1 MKDYAALKKNY
12 NGRPAAAAMLAF
24 CVLLSGALLFS
35 RLVGYAPVQR
45 MQYIPLTASSGI
57 TRVQTGYRDEN
68 GQVQPGSPGDHIT
81 MSALP
86 GAPVLEKT
94 DGEESPIWLG
104 LSDLEL
110 FHMEYTNE
118 TGEVT
123 VSSQNGDQLVAP
135 GTRNEY
141 VFTLQN
147 GGKIAL
153 DYTMELEAYFTM
165 DEYAIPLKASMRD
178 YHGDYLLGSE
188 SEMADV
194 LDLNNVYVEDSLSA
208 GYIAPYTIT
217 WEWPFEGDDEW
228 DTLLG
233 NMATDTEIGVT
244 IIIRT
249 VAEVGNEGGMPDTG
263 DSAPLYGM
271 VAVMLL
277 ALAGILLLLLLP
289 RRKKEERDED

>member
-86 GAPVLEKT
+86 GAPMMDKT
-94 DGEESPIWLG
+94 EQGDSPLWLG

-110 FHMEYTNE
+110 FHMEYANE
-118 TGEVT
+118 TGEIT

-147 GGKIAL
+147 GGRIAL
-153 DYTMELEAYFTM
+153 DYTMEMEAYFTV
-165 DEYAIPLKASMRD
+165 DEYVIPLKATVQD
-178 YHGDYLLGSE
+178 YNGEYLLGSE

-194 LDLNNVYVEDSLSA
+194 LELNNVYTEGSLSV
-208 GYIAPYTIT
+208 GHIAPYTIT

-233 NMATDTEIGVT
+233 NMAVDGDIGLTV
-244 IIIRT
+244 IIKT
-249 VAEVGNEGGMPDTG
+249 VAEAGGEGGLPDTG
-263 DSAPLYGM
+263 DSTPLYGM

-277 ALAGILLLLLLP
+277 ALAGILLLLLP